1 MKDKLL
7 KSEIF
12 LPFVDYN
19 QIESKKENITRI
31 AILFLISIFVA
42 SILLAYNYILS
53 SSNLNEFIEGYVS
66 TEVDIIALLL
76 SFSIAY
82 LAILISS
89 DNNSIKKLKEYKTD
103 KEIDSKKVSL
113 YKILL
118 IQITY
123 TVYNEIVLL
132 LSLLLHKFIMP
143 VTPMSI
149 NIIIFVVNIVLL
161 INILIIIF
169 KNVKNVYLS
178 FYSDAAEK

>member
-1 MKDKLL
+1 MINKLF
-7 KSEIF
+7 KSEIL
-12 LPFVDYN
+12 LPFFDYN
-19 QIESKKENITRI
+19 QIENKKENIIRSL
-31 AILFLISIFVA
+31 ILFFVSVFVS
-42 SILLAYNYILS
+42 SILFIYNYIFDS
-53 SSNLNEFIEGYVS
+53 NNLNEFIKGYVG
-66 TEVDIIALLL
+66 TEIDIIALLL

-103 KEIDSKKVSL
+103 KHIDNKKISL

-132 LSLLLHKFIMP
+132 VSLLLHKFIMP
-143 VTPMSI
+143 LIPIGT

-169 KNVKNVYLS
+169 KNVKNIYLS
-178 FYSDAAEK
+178 FYNDNTE